1 MPGNMLEEIERR
13 LKAKTIH
20 DLRQIARAVGVPRPA
35 DGRKERILDYVVQ
48 IAAGKIDPAEPAVR
62 GAHPKSLE
70 YDRQLVSDILRCRE
84 ISLSSKSAS
93 ENQPAEILVSS
104 GAVSDPLDFT
114 ASGLLEKTDGK
125 WFLRVNGCKQDF
137 ISDIFV
143 NDYFINRYSL
153 REGDLVFGKCK
164 RSSAEEL
171 AGLAVVFSVNG
182 IAPDLLSNRLNFE
195 TLDPVYPDEQLKIA
209 RGSDD
214 LTGRIIDLFSPLG
227 AGQRA
232 VISASRGIGKTAVL
246 KDIALGLQSNYPEL
260 KTVIL
265 LVDARPEEAADF
277 RRAFSGTD
285 VFISPFDAGAANHV
299 RTARLALEYAK
310 RQTEQNKKVVFLID
324 GLTKLARAFNC
335 CGKLASQYL
344 GNFALESVKKL
355 LAAAKNSEEGASL
368 TLISTMNTDSDDAF
382 EEAVYSGLKGLFN
395 MRVSLSPY
403 LARMR
408 IYPPIDIEETGAYG
422 DERLLTRNEIRTAVK
437 LRGESTERIFEL
449 FGQTENNRELC
460 EKLLR

>member
-35 DGRKERILDYVVQ
+35 DGRKERILDYIVQ

-62 GAHPKSLE
+62 GAHPKSAE

-84 ISLSSKSAS
+84 INLSSEGGSDS
-93 ENQPAEILVSS
+93 RTAEISVSS
-104 GAVSDPLDFT
+104 GVVSDPLDFT
-114 ASGLLEKTDGK
+114 ASGVLEKTNGK
-125 WFLRVNGCKQDF
+125 WFLRVNDCKEDF

-143 NDYFINRYSL
+143 NDYFINRYGL
-153 REGDLVFGKCK
+153 KEGDFVFGKCK
-164 RSSAEEL
+164 RSSADEL
-171 AGLAVVFSVNG
+171 AGLAAAFSING
-182 IAPDLLSNRLNFE
+182 IAPDLISNRLNFE
-195 TLDPVYPDEQLKIA
+195 SLNPVYPAEQFKIA
-209 RGSDD
+209 RGKND

-232 VISASRGIGKTAVL
+232 VVSAPRGIGKTAVL
-246 KDIALGLQSNYPEL
+246 KDIALGLRNNYPEL

-285 VFISPFDAGAANHV
+285 VFISSFDAGANSHI

-310 RQTEQNKKVVFLID
+310 RQTEQNKKTVFLLD
-324 GLTKLARAFNC
+324 GLTALTRAFNS
-335 CGKLASQYL
+335 CGKLVSPFL
-344 GNFALESVKKL
+344 DNSALECVKKFL
-355 LAAAKNSEEGASL
+355 FAAKNSEEGASL
-368 TLISTMNTDSDDAF
+368 TLVSTLNTDIGDAF
-382 EEAVYSGLKGLFN
+382 DEAVHSGLKDLFN
-395 MRVSLSPY
+395 MRITLSSD

-408 IYPPIDIEETGAYG
+408 VYPPIDVEKTCAYG
-422 DERLLTRNEIRTAVK
+422 DEKLLSLNEIKTAVK
-437 LRGESTERIFEL
+437 LRGESIERIFEL
-449 FGQTENNRELC
+449 FGRTENNRELC